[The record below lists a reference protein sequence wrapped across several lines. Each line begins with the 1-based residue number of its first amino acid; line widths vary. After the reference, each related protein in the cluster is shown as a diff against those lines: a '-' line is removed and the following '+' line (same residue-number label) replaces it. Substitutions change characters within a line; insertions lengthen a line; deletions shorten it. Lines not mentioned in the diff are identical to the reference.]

1 MTDGHEVSIVVRELP
16 HGVCAR
22 LPSFLTRR
30 RNALIRSSRSRS
42 DSTVKLPLPQLHSRN
57 TGIGIKNFGKEQS
70 RRSGA
75 PETRQDGLRP
85 DRIITF
91 LNHIMKKT
99 IETDVLIIGA
109 GPTGLSLAC
118 QLLRYGINFVVIEK
132 NAGLTPYSKAIG
144 VHARTLEIFD
154 QIGLAQEAI
163 ARGTIAGSARLL
175 IDGEIRGELDFSDI
189 GKGLSPFPFVLML
202 EQSKTE
208 SLLYEYLRSHQSDV
222 LWKTELLSFL
232 QDADGIVAQVKT
244 PDEETQAISA
254 KYIVGCDGPKSLVR
268 HQLGLSFGGSTF
280 ERIFYVADAQVDW
293 QMGHDTLH
301 VCFSPDSFVVFFP
314 LKGEKR
320 YRIVGVFPEEFNRD
334 EGDILY
340 EEIEARIKTES
351 KLDLD
356 IFDVEWF
363 STYKVHTRHANKFS
377 AGRGFLVG
385 DSAHV
390 HTPAGAQG
398 MNTGIQDG
406 YNLAWKIALAIH
418 DRAGG
423 KLLET
428 YNEERLENAKRLLK
442 TTDRFFGF
450 AAGTDWLMNFF
461 RLHVLPPLAKHMFT
475 LDAVRKFA
483 FPLVSQ
489 TGINYRHGSL
499 SNHAGDE
506 DFEVKAG
513 DRLPYF
519 LTDGNSIYG
528 RLQQAKFHFLAFSSE
543 PNSFIA
549 LKNELE
555 GRYPALVDVNGC
567 SISPEVQEVFG
578 TNTDFSVFLRP
589 DNHVGFISSGIS
601 STNVQD
607 YLTRF
612 IGHSDGR
619 GSPRG

>member
-1 MTDGHEVSIVVRELP
+1 MKGH
-16 HGVCAR
+16 
-22 LPSFLTRR
+22 
-30 RNALIRSSRSRS
+30 
-42 DSTVKLPLPQLHSRN
+42 VK
-57 TGIGIKNFGKEQS
+57 T
-70 RRSGA
+70 
-75 PETRQDGLRP
+75 
-85 DRIITF
+85 
-91 LNHIMKKT
+91 T

-118 QLLRYGINFVVIEK
+118 QLLRYGIDFVIVEK

-154 QIGLAQEAI
+154 QIGLAQEAV
-163 ARGTIAGSARLL
+163 ASGTIADRARLL

-208 SLLYEYLRSHQSDV
+208 QLLYEYLQSYQSDV
-222 LWKTELLSFL
+222 LWKAELQSFS
-232 QDADGIVAQVKT
+232 QDADGVVAQVKT
-244 PDEETQAISA
+244 SDEETQAITA
-254 KYIVGCDGPKSLVR
+254 KYLVGCDGPKSLVR
-268 HQLGLSFGGSTF
+268 HQLGLTFGGSTF

-293 QMGHDTLH
+293 KMGHDTIH

-314 LKGEKR
+314 LKGDKR
-320 YRIVGVFPEEFNRD
+320 YRIVGVFPEEFNK
-334 EGDILY
+334 EETDIPY
-340 EEIEARIKTES
+340 EEIEARIKTET

-356 IFDVEWF
+356 ISNVEWF

-377 AGRGFLVG
+377 AGRGFLAG

-406 YNLAWKIALAIH
+406 YNLAWKIALAIRGKA
-418 DRAGG
+418 DA
-423 KLLET
+423 KLLDT

-461 RLHVLPPLAKHMFT
+461 RLHVLPPLAKHVFS

-489 TGINYRHGSL
+489 IGITYRHSSL
-499 SNHAGDE
+499 SNYAGDE

-519 LTDGNSIYG
+519 LVDGKSIYD
-528 RLQQAKFHFLAFSSE
+528 RLQQARFHFLVFSSE
-543 PNSFIA
+543 PNNFEE

-555 GRYPALVDVNGC
+555 SGYSELVGFNGF
-567 SISPEVQEVFG
+567 SISPEVQEIFG
-578 TNTDFSVFLRP
+578 TNKDFGVLLRP
-589 DNHVGFISSGIS
+589 DNHVGFISSAIS
-601 STNVQD
+601 SGAVQD

-612 IGHSDGR
+612 IG
-619 GSPRG
+619 

>member
-1 MTDGHEVSIVVRELP
+1 
-16 HGVCAR
+16 
-22 LPSFLTRR
+22 
-30 RNALIRSSRSRS
+30 
-42 DSTVKLPLPQLHSRN
+42 
-57 TGIGIKNFGKEQS
+57 
-70 RRSGA
+70 
-75 PETRQDGLRP
+75 
-85 DRIITF
+85 
-91 LNHIMKKT
+91 MKAT
-99 IETDVLIIGA
+99 IEADVLIVGA

-118 QLLRYGINFVVIEK
+118 QLLRYGIDSVVVEK
-132 NAGLTPYSKAIG
+132 SAGLTPYSKAIG

-154 QIGLAQEAI
+154 QIGLAQGAVAKGAI
-163 ARGTIAGSARLL
+163 AGRARLL
-175 IDGEIRGELDFSDI
+175 IDGEIRGELEFSDI

-208 SLLYEYLRSHQSDV
+208 YLLYEYLRSHQSDV
-222 LWKTELLSFL
+222 LWKTELLSFS
-232 QDADGIVAQVKT
+232 QDADRVVAQVKT
-244 PDEETQAISA
+244 SDDERQAIAA
-254 KYIVGCDGPKSLVR
+254 KYVVGCDGPKSLVR
-268 HQLGLSFGGSTF
+268 HQLGLTFGGSTF
-280 ERIFYVADAQVDW
+280 ERIFYVADAHVDW
-293 QMGHDTLH
+293 QMSHDTLH

-334 EGDILY
+334 ESGILY

-351 KLDLD
+351 QLDLD

-377 AGRGFLVG
+377 AGRGFLAG

-406 YNLAWKIALAIH
+406 YNLAWKIALAIRGNA
-418 DRAGG
+418 DA
-423 KLLET
+423 KLLDS
-428 YNEERLENAKRLLK
+428 YNEERLENAKHLLK

-461 RLHVLPPLAKHMFT
+461 RLHVLPPLAKHLFS
-475 LDAVRKFA
+475 LDAVRKVA

-489 TGINYRHGSL
+489 IGISYRHSSL

-519 LTDGNSIYG
+519 LVDGKSIYD
-528 RLQQAKFHFLAFSSE
+528 RLQQAKFHFLVFSSE
-543 PNSFIA
+543 PNNFHA
-549 LKNELE
+549 LKNELD
-555 GRYPALVDVNGC
+555 GRYSELVDFNAS
-567 SISPEVQEVFG
+567 SISPEVQEIFG
-578 TNTDFSVFLRP
+578 TDKDFSVLLRP
-589 DNHVGFISSGIS
+589 DNHVGFISSDIS
-601 STNVQD
+601 SGSVQD

-612 IGHSDGR
+612 IGHCKR
-619 GSPRG
+619 